1 MEKQGHRHI
10 SMRRILREREQG
22 QRCAG
27 SCFKDA
33 VYRDTLPMLR
43 QTGTLGMHTGCV
55 NHISFS
61 ESGDAHAR
69 ALLQSGPLPSLL
81 KYKWIPREDWSAKYS
96 SADGAGHTMMSG

>member
-1 MEKQGHRHI
+1 MVKQSYSQF

-22 QRCAG
+22 QHSAG
-27 SCFKDA
+27 SCFRDA

-61 ESGDAHAR
+61 ESGEPLAQ
-69 ALLQSGPLPSLL
+69 ALLRSGVSGPKQISWRA
-81 KYKWIPREDWSAKYS
+81 KWMQR
-96 SADGAGHTMMSG
+96 